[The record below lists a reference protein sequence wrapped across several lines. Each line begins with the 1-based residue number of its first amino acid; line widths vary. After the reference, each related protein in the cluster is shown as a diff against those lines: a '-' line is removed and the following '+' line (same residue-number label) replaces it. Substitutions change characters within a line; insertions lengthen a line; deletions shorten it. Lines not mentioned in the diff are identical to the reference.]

1 MKLEVMLHIHA
12 AMAEH
17 ERKLISERTKAGLEQ
32 AKARGVK
39 LGAYSKV
46 LARKKRDKARE
57 QAKELR
63 PVIKKLRDAGKT
75 TVREIMEELNERGI
89 RTLRGGAWHPQTVNV
104 LLHWIDRTKREV
116 RVRAELE
123 RELG

>member
-1 MKLEVMLHIHA
+1 MLHIHA

-46 LARKKRDKARE
+46 LARKKRDKARQ

-104 LLHWIDRTKREV
+104 LLHRIDRTKREV